1 MTPRAHDIR
10 QTARHLLMEEGVL
23 PTNRLVRERLG
34 GGSPNL
40 ISDTLRLF
48 WQELGTEL
56 REASTHPGIPE
67 AVLMAA
73 QTLWKNAVS
82 MAEDTYTTVRTQLE
96 TQVSE
101 SRNALA
107 QAHAALAQMTELAQS
122 VEAERDRLQEALD
135 DALQRAS
142 RDEASVANLN
152 HQLTEARSQAA
163 HQTELAQLHAAHAA
177 ELKQT
182 LDDHIAAA
190 HAREAGLQAELDRA
204 VSEYHVREQR
214 YTADLAAREA
224 AHHLAIDAHTVA
236 QRTLE
241 AQLADRQ
248 HQLDRLQDTLAK
260 VQAEL
265 ETEHQHVHRLRQA
278 QTDAQQRIDD
288 LGRKLSDSQAHL
300 VTAEKTLAEQTAAAE
315 ARFSALLARLDA
327 LSATPPQRQG

>member
-10 QTARHLLMEEGVL
+10 QTARHLLVEEGVL

-48 WQELGTEL
+48 WQELGMEL

-67 AVLMAA
+67 AVLSAA
-73 QTLWKNAVS
+73 HTLWKNAVS
-82 MAEDTYTTVRTQLE
+82 VAEDAYSTVRTQLE
-96 TQVSE
+96 TQASE

-107 QAHAALAQMTELAQS
+107 QAQAALAKMTELAQS

-142 RDEASVANLN
+142 RHEASVADLTN
-152 HQLTEARSQAA
+152 QLTEARSQAA
-163 HQTELAQLHAAHAA
+163 HQTELTQLHAAHAA

-190 HAREAGLQAELDRA
+190 HDREACLQAELDRA

-214 YTADLAAREA
+214 YTADLAARDA
-224 AHHLAIDAHTVA
+224 AHHLAIEAHTVA

-248 HQLDRLQDTLAK
+248 HQIDQLRDTLTN

-288 LGRKLSDSQAHL
+288 LARELSASQAHL
-300 VTAEKTLAEQTAAAE
+300 VAAEKTLAEQTAAAE
-315 ARFSALLARLDA
+315 ARFTALLARVDA
-327 LSATPPQRQG
+327 LSATPPQRQD